1 MTSEE
6 LRRIVPPDVEG
17 LAAAE
22 ARVRELEEAVR
33 ELAKGWRWSKSQPDN
48 PIARDAVAQQEVE

>member
-6 LRRIVPPDVEG
+6 LRDIVPPDSER

-22 ARVRELEEAVR
+22 DRVRELEEAVR
-33 ELAKGWRWSKSQPDN
+33 ELSDGWRWSKSLPAN
-48 PIARDAVAQQEVE
+48 PIARAAVAQKEVE